1 MKRACLFAVCMFTS
15 FFIGFF
21 YNNYLSKEEVVIPT
35 YTEVTFKEEN
45 SLRSSIEKIY
55 DSVVVIETFDSR
67 GNKIG
72 TGSGFCYKKDDIAY
86 FITNN
91 HVIENSNSI
100 QIINMENKSYKATI
114 LGKDDYLDIAIL
126 SADKEASLQVATLSN
141 SSSIY
146 LGDTVFTIGSPLGYK
161 YMGTITKG
169 ILSGKNRKVTIST
182 SSGNY
187 IMEVLQTDAAINP
200 GNSGGPLVDIN
211 GEVIGVNSLKL
222 VQDEIEGMGFAIP
235 IELITESL
243 SKLENGEVIIRPIL
257 GIEISDNNRYNGVY
271 INNVDA
277 LYPAGLAGLKRG
289 DYIIS
294 IDGEDIE
301 NSAHF
306 RYIIYQHKIGDTIH
320 VTYIRDGVTYE
331 TKVDL
336 TKGI

>member
-1 MKRACLFAVCMFTS
+1 
-15 FFIGFF
+15 
-21 YNNYLSKEEVVIPT
+21 
-35 YTEVTFKEEN
+35 
-45 SLRSSIEKIY
+45 
-55 DSVVVIETFDSR
+55 
-67 GNKIG
+67 
-72 TGSGFCYKKDDIAY
+72 
-86 FITNN
+86 
-91 HVIENSNSI
+91 
-100 QIINMENKSYKATI
+100 
-114 LGKDDYLDIAIL
+114 
-126 SADKEASLQVATLSN
+126 
-141 SSSIY
+141 
-146 LGDTVFTIGSPLGYK
+146 
-161 YMGTITKG
+161 MGTITKG

-243 SKLENGEVIIRPIL
+243 SRLENGEVIIRPIL

-320 VTYIRDGVTYE
+320 VTYIRDGVIYE